1 GGPMDNHA
9 SVLVVD
15 DDEAILAMLRDTLHE
30 NYEVAT
36 ASDVLEAADFLRE
49 QNFDLLILDLN
60 MPVVDGQDLMEV
72 FSVHPHFEALP
83 ILVISAFPDLIE
95 RVKNA
100 RVNAILPKPFSIDDL
115 RRTVAHLIEQSRG
128 LPPTTPPAAQP

>member
-1 GGPMDNHA
+1 MDNQP

-15 DDEAILAMLRDTLHE
+15 DDEAILDMLRDALRE

-36 ASDVLEAADFLRE
+36 ASDVLEAADLLRD

-60 MPVVDGQDLMEV
+60 MPVVDGQELMEI

-95 RVKNA
+95 RVKKA
-100 RVNAILPKPFSIDDL
+100 RVNAILPKPFSIEDL
-115 RRTVAHLIEQSRG
+115 RRTVARTIEQSRN
-128 LPPTTPPAAQP
+128 LPSSTTTATQP